1 MEHSAKDRL
10 TDRLI
15 TVVRDLPAD
24 KVSEVVDFADYLQT
38 KYAAP
43 LPPRGSVEAILHA
56 LDQAGPLQFEP
67 DELESLLADLQALR
81 ELDDDNLPA

>member
-1 MEHSAKDRL
+1 MEQSTKERL

-15 TVVRDLPAD
+15 TVVRELPAD

-38 KYAAP
+38 KYAA
-43 LPPRGSVEAILHA
+43 LAPPRGSVEAILHA

-67 DELESLLADLQALR
+67 NELESLLADIQALR
-81 ELDDDNLPA
+81 ELDDDDLPA